1 MLIPQT
7 TDLHPSFVIS
17 QVWTWVNGSDPIWRQ
32 QFVHY
37 ADPSVTPLPKDWGIP
52 PVRHYRNKDELR
64 HSLRSVFKHMG
75 VHGRVR
81 KFHLV
86 LGDWALGLDTH
97 DVVGE
102 WFSANESAQRKEE
115 RGREWRVG
123 QMPEWLEASLVG
135 VERDGIQI
143 EIHHHGEIF
152 RDRTATSEVE
162 AMQYRSEALPNF
174 NSCVQPFFLISYS
187 HAFQAETSAFVLFS
201 FAIEGQL
208 TNIEGLAPH
217 FIYLNDDFFLTR
229 PVRPF
234 S

>member
-7 TDLHPSFVIS
+7 TDLRPSFVIS

-75 VHGRVR
+75 VQGRVR

-102 WFSANESAQRKEE
+102 WFSANESAQREEE

-123 QMPEWLEASLVG
+123 QMPEWLEASLIG

-174 NSCVQPFFLISYS
+174 NSCAQPFF
-187 HAFQAETSAFVLFS
+187 
-201 FAIEGQL
+201 
-208 TNIEGLAPH
+208 
-217 FIYLNDDFFLTR
+217 
-229 PVRPF
+229 
-234 S
+234 